1 MLDIIVSQGRVA
13 DRSAQTIIG
22 AKLAADA
29 VARCYNTSTQSI
41 GTPSEPAADDWTQ
54 SLSQARETLDALSAA
69 LATTITRNTFPLLI
83 TNTCPASIATLPV
96 VAHTHPDAVVLW
108 VDAHG
113 DFNTP
118 QTTDTGYLGGMV
130 VAAACGLW
138 NSGYGA
144 GLNPRQVIL
153 LGARDID
160 DREAMLLAQAG
171 VRIIPPAEAT
181 PGAVMAALDGKPV
194 WIHIDWD
201 SLEPGFVPADYA
213 VPDGLLPDQV
223 RDIFAALSEGQC
235 LGLEIAEFHASQIE
249 EMNDSAIANILKI
262 IDPLLPISAKL
273 GGNINITNTEN
284 ARISRGG
291 ERQRMP
297 NISATSS

>member
-1 MLDIIVSQGRVA
+1 MLDIIVSQGRIA

-29 VARCYNTSTQSI
+29 IAQRYDASPRSI

-54 SLSQARETLDALSAA
+54 SLAQARETLDALRTALMAA
-69 LATTITRNTFPLLI
+69 ITRDTFPVLI

-96 VAHTHPDAVVLW
+96 VARVHPDAVVLW

-118 QTTDTGYLGGMV
+118 ETTDTGYLGGMV

-138 NSGYGA
+138 DSGYGA
-144 GLNPRQVIL
+144 GLDPRQVIL
-153 LGARDID
+153 LGARDIE
-160 DREAMLLAQAG
+160 DREATLLAAAG
-171 VRIIPPAEAT
+171 VQIIPPADAT
-181 PGAVMAALDGKPV
+181 PEKVIAALGGKPV

-223 RDIFAALSEGQC
+223 RDIFTAIPKDQC
-235 LGLEIAEFHASQIE
+235 LGLETAEFHASKTDSENQ
-249 EMNDSAIANILKI
+249 SAIENILRI
-262 IDPLLPISAKL
+262 IEPLLPAAAQHQS
-273 GGNINITNTEN
+273 
-284 ARISRGG
+284 
-291 ERQRMP
+291 
-297 NISATSS
+297 